1 MKPILNLFFF
11 FLISLKFNPIIA
23 IENRIIAKV
32 NNDIIT
38 SYDLKQTILTTLV
51 LANQQIDQKIV
62 DQSKPAALK
71 ALINSVLK
79 KRELKKYNI
88 TLSEIEINNQLKDIS
103 GGNIIRFKNKFKNN
117 NLDFSLYKDKLRTEL
132 MWRKLIFNIYKEKV
146 KINEKDIQNELSK
159 TMNNK
164 NIEEYRISEISVSFN
179 TENEKTNMIDKIK
192 EQINKF
198 GFEETALK
206 FSESTSAVEKGDL
219 GWVNINSLTKKISEI
234 ILKLRVNEVSEPIF
248 LANSILF
255 LKLNDKKI
263 SNILENETDKLK
275 NKIIS
280 SKKNELFNVY
290 SSSHLS
296 KIRNNSIIQYQ

>member
-11 FLISLKFNPIIA
+11 FLILLKFNPIIA

-179 TENEKTNMIDKIK
+179 TENEKTNMINKIK

-219 GWVNINSLTKKISEI
+219 GWVNINGLTKKIREI

-280 SKKNELFNVY
+280 SKKNELFNLY

>member
-117 NLDFSLYKDKLRTEL
+117 NLDFSLYEDKLRTEL

-179 TENEKTNMIDKIK
+179 TENEKTNMINKIK

-219 GWVNINSLTKKISEI
+219 GWVNINGLTKKISEI

-248 LANSILF
+248 IANSILF

-280 SKKNELFNVY
+280 SKKNELFNLY

>member
-11 FLISLKFNPIIA
+11 FLILLKFNPIIA

-179 TENEKTNMIDKIK
+179 TENEKTNMINKIK

-280 SKKNELFNVY
+280 SKKNELFNLY

>member
-11 FLISLKFNPIIA
+11 FLILLKFNPIIA

-164 NIEEYRISEISVSFN
+164 NIEEYRITEISVSFN
-179 TENEKTNMIDKIK
+179 TENEKTNMINKIK

-219 GWVNINSLTKKISEI
+219 GWVNINGLTKKIREI

-280 SKKNELFNVY
+280 SKKNELFNLY

>member
-179 TENEKTNMIDKIK
+179 TENEKTNMINKIK

-280 SKKNELFNVY
+280 SKKNELFNLY